1 MFGRGVAEI
10 VKAELLNL
18 AKLLSVVTK
27 SGVPNCVPNYATKT
41 GEVSTL

>member
-27 SGVPNCVPNYATKT
+27 SGVPNYGTKT